1 MQMVLASLIHHESL
15 VGHLMIHFSI
25 FILLFFL
32 LLAFHDYLADFS
44 LCFLKFNNF
53 QYVQKYYWLR
63 PRGVVDQVYGQLRPL
78 DLSYL
83 TIFITTI
90 FFHRYRMNF
99 SFQSFLRSF
108 VPVKNCYSQQK
119 YHLIIYH
126 PLKPSNRFHFL
137 LVLNRADSSFLTV
150 LPPGCF
156 YHYPFLHH

>member
-53 QYVQKYYWLR
+53 QYVQKYYWTPMLR
-63 PRGVVDQVYGQLRPL
+63 VVDQVYEPL
-78 DLSYL
+78 GYL
-83 TIFITTI
+83 PYFTIFITTI

-119 YHLIIYH
+119 YHLIIYYS
-126 PLKPSNRFHFL
+126 LKPSNRFHFL